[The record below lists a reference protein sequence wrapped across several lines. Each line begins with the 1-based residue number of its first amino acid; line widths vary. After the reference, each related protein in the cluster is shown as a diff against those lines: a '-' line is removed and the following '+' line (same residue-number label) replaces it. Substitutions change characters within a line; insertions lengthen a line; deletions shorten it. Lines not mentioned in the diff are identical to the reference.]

1 MMEIVI
7 TTSQL
12 AGHSELQGIKSF
24 VTSKGSYTE
33 ENMDYFITL
42 DASVALAKDGEV
54 IVGVAISI
62 SLDDHPSLTSN
73 RLFMKYIEGSAFKMN
88 ELLTP
93 ITYVDEGYT
102 GRRIASKL
110 ALARCQ
116 FSLNKGYKAQ
126 VNFGYST
133 REILAY
139 TWTIDGNLDT
149 GAVDHA
155 GDPILI
161 RTLEDT
167 IKSIVAKGV
176 TLTQ

>member
-1 MMEIVI
+1 MEIII

-12 AGHSELQGIKSF
+12 AGHSELQEIKSF

-33 ENMDYFITL
+33 EDMDYFITL

-54 IVGVAISI
+54 IVGVSISI

-110 ALARCQ
+110 ALARSQ
-116 FSLNKGYKAQ
+116 FFSK
-126 VNFGYST
+126 
-133 REILAY
+133 
-139 TWTIDGNLDT
+139 
-149 GAVDHA
+149 
-155 GDPILI
+155 
-161 RTLEDT
+161 
-167 IKSIVAKGV
+167 
-176 TLTQ
+176 